1 VSVCD
6 HARVRVELLGPIVV
20 VADDAMRVEVPGA
33 RLKML
38 LARLALE
45 AGRPVHADTLIDDL
59 WGEQAPSGAGAALQ
73 ALVSRLRRVLGEAAA
88 VELAAGGYRL
98 AVDAADVDAH
108 RFEEL
113 AVQGRRELA
122 ADRHGEAAAVLG
134 TALRLWRGPA
144 LADAL
149 EAPFARNAATRLE
162 EMRADTVEDRFEAE
176 LGLGRHAAVL
186 ADLGAAA
193 AKRPLSERLA
203 SLRMRALSAAGR
215 QSDALAVF
223 EEMRQRLG
231 DELGIDPSP
240 ELREVHLGLLRGELE
255 RPPARPAPALPSRL
269 PASVST
275 FVGREEELATLA
287 RLLAGS
293 RLVTIVGP
301 GGAGKTRLAL
311 EGARNTAR
319 VWFVPLAGLTEPHG
333 LADAVA
339 GVVGAS
345 GGRLY
350 DGGQPMSG
358 VDRLADLLD
367 VGDAL
372 LLLDNC
378 EHLVDA
384 AAELADELLRR
395 LPQLRILATSR
406 EPLAI
411 TGETLCHLGPLALP
425 TAEPDLAEAS
435 QAAAVQLFVGRAAG
449 VRPGFALDGSTVDA
463 VVEICRRLDG
473 MPLALELAAAKLRSM
488 RIDQVARRLDDR
500 FRLLTSGSR
509 TALPRQRTLLAMV
522 EWSWDLLDEAER
534 TLARRLAVFP
544 GGADLPTLEAV
555 CADVSVPPDDVLY
568 IVDALVEKSIVQPSG
583 DRYRMLETVRAYM
596 ADRRAEAGEDITPR
610 FVDHYLA
617 LAERHEPRLRTREQL
632 DAIGVFDAEQDN
644 LVAALRATLD
654 ARDAARAY
662 RFVKAL
668 FWYWA
673 NRGLNTQLETFTG
686 ELLKLGDEVPPQAR
700 RAFDLLRSVSGAREV
715 HPARLLWISQ
725 HAFSPVADDHVERAL
740 SSPDPWVRATANWA
754 HNFTLVEAGDL
765 DGGQRA
771 RELAL
776 QGFEEVGDRWG
787 IVMGLLALGRG
798 PSLRGD
804 FASSL
809 ALFERAVAVSAELGT
824 EDYLYWT
831 RNRLARERMRAGDLD
846 GTWRDLQAMRERTAL
861 LGHRRREASLLFSV
875 ANWQRR
881 AGELDASEAT
891 LDSLEGQLQRLP
903 YPEQMARD
911 LIAGTRMMNR
921 LMARDAPA
929 ARALLPYAVR
939 PNFTRAQSNGL
950 AWAAEQVGE
959 LLAIEDR
966 PAEAATA
973 LGLSE
978 AVRGAFDHGEPVL
991 RTLVAALVDHLG
1003 EDAYRDAYAR
1013 GATLARPVALDR
1025 LRALTGGSTSAA
1037 AGEDVET

>member
-1 VSVCD
+1 M
-6 HARVRVELLGPIVV
+6 RVELLGPLAV
-20 VADDAMRVEVPGA
+20 VADDAAPVDVPGA

-45 AGRPVHADTLIDDL
+45 AGRPVHPDTLVDDL
-59 WGEQAPSGAGAALQ
+59 WGEQAPSGTAAALQ
-73 ALVSRLRRVLGEAAA
+73 ALVSRLRRVLGGAGA

-98 AVDAADVDAH
+98 AVEAADVDAH

-113 AVQGRRELA
+113 AGRGRRELA
-122 ADRHGEAAAVLG
+122 AGRPEDAAATLEAAA
-134 TALRLWRGPA
+134 RLWRGPA
-144 LADAL
+144 LSDVLDAT
-149 EAPFARNAATRLE
+149 FARNAATRLQE
-162 EMRADTVEDRFEAE
+162 VRAGADEDRFEAE
-176 LGLGRHAAVL
+176 LRLGRHAEVL
-186 ADLGAAA
+186 ADLGTAAA
-193 AKRPLSERLA
+193 ERPLGERLA
-203 SLRMRALSAAGR
+203 ALRMRALAAAGR

-223 EEMRQRLG
+223 EEMRVRLG
-231 DELGIDPSP
+231 DELGVDPSP

-255 RPPARPAPALPSRL
+255 RPAARPLPAQPSRL

-275 FVGREEELATLA
+275 FVGREEELTTLS
-287 RLLAGS
+287 RLMSGS

-311 EGARNTAR
+311 EGARSVPR
-319 VWFVPLAGLTEPHG
+319 VWFVPLAGLTEPGG
-333 LADAVA
+333 LADAVV
-339 GVVGAS
+339 GVVGSS

-350 DGGQPMSG
+350 DGGQPASA
-358 VDRLADLLD
+358 VDRLAELLD

-384 AAELADELLRR
+384 SAALADELLRR

-411 TGETLCHLGPLALP
+411 TGEALCHLGPLALP
-425 TAEPDLAEAS
+425 TAEPDLAEAGR
-435 QAAAVQLFVGRAAG
+435 AAAVRLFVDRAAG
-449 VRPGFALDGSTVDA
+449 VRPGFAFDESTVDD
-463 VVEICRRLDG
+463 VVEVCRRLDG

-509 TALPRQRTLLAMV
+509 AALPRQRTLLAMV
-522 EWSWDLLDEAER
+522 EWSWDLLDESER

-544 GGADLPTLEAV
+544 GGADLPALEAV
-555 CADVSVPPDDVLY
+555 CADVSLPADDVLY
-568 IVDALVEKSIVQPSG
+568 VVDALVEKSIVQQVG

-596 ADRRAEAGEDITPR
+596 AGHRTEDVSGR
-610 FVDHYLA
+610 FAAYYLD

-632 DAIGVFDAEQDN
+632 DAIAVFDAEQDN
-644 LVAALRATLD
+644 LVAALRVTLD
-654 ARDAARAY
+654 ARDAATAY

-686 ELLKLGDEVPPQAR
+686 ALLQLGDDVPPQAR
-700 RAFDLLRSVSGAREV
+700 RAFELLRSASGAREV
-715 HPARLLWISQ
+715 HPARLLWITQ
-725 HAFSPVADDHVERAL
+725 HAFSSRADDHVEQAL
-740 SSPDPWVRATANWA
+740 DSPDPWVRATANWA

-765 DGGQRA
+765 DGGLRA

-776 QGFEEVGDRWG
+776 RGFEEVGDRWG
-787 IVMGLLALGRG
+787 IVMGLLAQGRG

-804 FASSL
+804 FATSV

-831 RNRLARERMRAGDLD
+831 RNRLARERMRAGDLE
-846 GTWRDLQAMRERTAL
+846 GSWRDLSAMRERTAA
-861 LGHRRREASLLFSV
+861 LGHRRRDAGLLFSV

-881 AGELDASEAT
+881 AGELDASEAS
-891 LDSLEGQLQRLP
+891 LDSLEAQVHRLP
-903 YPEQMARD
+903 YPEHMARD

-921 LMARDAPA
+921 LMDRDAPA
-929 ARALLPYAVR
+929 ARALLPNAVR

-959 LLAIEDR
+959 LLALEDR

-978 AVRGAFDHGEPVL
+978 AIRGAFDHGEPVL
-991 RTLVAALVDHLG
+991 RVLVESLVDRLG
-1003 EDAYRDAYAR
+1003 DAGYREAYAH
-1013 GATLARPVALDR
+1013 GAGLARPVALDR
-1025 LRALTGGSTSAA
+1025 LASLTGRA
-1037 AGEDVET
+1037 